1 MKKILQLQELLPLVR
16 DAQAKGKSVVHCHG
30 CFDIVHPG
38 HIRYLEFAK
47 NQGDILVV
55 SLTGDSQIA
64 KDVQRP
70 YIPQELRAENL
81 AALQAVDYV
90 YIDPNP
96 TATQLLEVLR
106 PDFYVKGREYEQM
119 NDPNFTAER
128 DVVNSYGGR
137 VIFSSGDV
145 VFSSTRLIEQ
155 LAPDRGFE
163 FDRFSA
169 ICRRH
174 DITAQSIDRLLSD
187 FAEKRV
193 LVVGDLIID
202 RYVLCDATDLASE
215 AAMMSLTRLEEQV
228 YVGGAGIVARHLAG
242 LGATPYLLSAT
253 GHDEHSAMAQNVLEN
268 ESITT
273 RLIPC
278 RDRLPEKTRFLV
290 ETSKLLRVEDGQS
303 HPLDSV
309 AEQKA
314 FDWITSIS
322 GGFDAVVFCDFG
334 YGTITGGL
342 WDRMQRWLRRKV
354 GVVLADVSGQRG
366 RLTRFKHVNLL
377 CPTER
382 ELRTALHDFESG
394 LSSVAWKALEQTQ
407 ARQLMVTLGKKGLVV
422 FDRQSQD
429 ANRPEWRGRLRSEYL
444 PTLAD
449 RVVDPLGCGDSLLAA
464 TTMALTGG
472 GNLMQ
477 AAYLGSVAAAWQI
490 GRLGNQPFDAANL
503 RRFLDT
509 RPEMVPASPLDYG
522 ATETTT
528 DHGRFPVS
536 DEVDLL
542 SQAQK
547 WRDQNASVSRNKWK
561 PSLG

>member
-1 MKKILQLQELLPLVR
+1 
-16 DAQAKGKSVVHCHG
+16 
-30 CFDIVHPG
+30 
-38 HIRYLEFAK
+38 
-47 NQGDILVV
+47 
-55 SLTGDSQIA
+55 
-64 KDVQRP
+64 
-70 YIPQELRAENL
+70 
-81 AALQAVDYV
+81 
-90 YIDPNP
+90 
-96 TATQLLEVLR
+96 
-106 PDFYVKGREYEQM
+106 
-119 NDPNFTAER
+119 
-128 DVVNSYGGR
+128 
-137 VIFSSGDV
+137 
-145 VFSSTRLIEQ
+145 LIEQ

-163 FDRFSA
+163 FDRFCA

-174 DITAQSIDRLLSD
+174 DIAAHTIDQLLTAFS
-187 FAEKRV
+187 EKRV
-193 LVVGDLIID
+193 LVIGDLIID
-202 RYVLCDATDLASE
+202 KYVLCDATDLASE

-242 LGATPYLLSAT
+242 LGATPYLLSTA
-253 GHDEHSAMAQNVLEN
+253 GHDEYSAMAQGVLEN

-273 RLIPC
+273 KLIPC
-278 RDRLPEKTRFLV
+278 RDKLPEKTRFLV
-290 ETSKLLRVEDGQS
+290 ETSKLLRVEEGQS

-342 WDRMQRWLRRKV
+342 WERMQRWLRRKV
-354 GVVLADVSGQRG
+354 GVVVADISGQRG
-366 RLTRFKHVNLL
+366 QLTRFKNVNLL

-382 ELRTALHDFESG
+382 ELRTALNDFESG

-429 ANRPEWRGRLRSEYL
+429 ANCPEWRGRLRSEYL

-449 RVVDPLGCGDSLLAA
+449 RVVDPLGCGDSLLAV
-464 TTMALTGG
+464 TTMALAGG

-477 AAYLGSVAAAWQI
+477 AAYLGSAAAAWQI
-490 GRLGNQPFDAANL
+490 AHLGNLPLDSAGL

-509 RPEMVPASPLDYG
+509 RPEMVPASPSAYSG
-522 ATETTT
+522 SEAATDPRPCGVE
-528 DHGRFPVS
+528 

-542 SQAQK
+542 TQAQK
-547 WRDQNASVSRNKWK
+547 WRDQYASISRHRFK
-561 PSLG
+561 PSIS